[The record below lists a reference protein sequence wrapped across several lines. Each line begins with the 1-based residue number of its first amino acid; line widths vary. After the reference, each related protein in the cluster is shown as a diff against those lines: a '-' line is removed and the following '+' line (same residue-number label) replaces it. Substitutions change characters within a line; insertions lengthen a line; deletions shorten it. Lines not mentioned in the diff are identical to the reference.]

1 MTLTSAELTI
11 LGLLIEQP
19 RHGYDL
25 ERVIEKRGIRQ
36 WTDIGFSSIYYVL
49 AKLEKRGLVA
59 SDAAAAGPTS
69 RRVLR
74 ATDAGRD
81 QALVAVAEL
90 LENARPAAHPF
101 LVALANLDLVGADY
115 PRMLRVRLKE
125 VDARIAAIRAAEQSQ
140 QPLPLAAREVF
151 AYSLSQWEAERA
163 WLIERG
169 GEK

>member
-11 LGLLIEQP
+11 LGLVIEQP

-25 ERVIEKRGIRQ
+25 ERLIEQRGIRQ

-59 SDAAAAGPTS
+59 SDAAAGPTS
-69 RRVLR
+69 RRVMH

-81 QALVAVAEL
+81 QALAAVADL
-90 LENARPAAHPF
+90 LEHARPAAHPF
-101 LVALANLDLVGADY
+101 LLALANLDLVGTDY
-115 PRMLRVRLKE
+115 ARALRARLEE
-125 VDARIAAIRAAEQSQ
+125 VDARLAAIRAAEQSQ

-151 AYSLSQWEAERA
+151 AYSLNQWEAERA
-163 WLIERG
+163 WLIERV
-169 GEK
+169 GEQ